1 MEIAM
6 RILLPFLAL
15 ATLGGCAGDPSPS
28 QQAASARRDV
38 ADSAELADA
47 LKDKIPGKPVS
58 CINLRDIRS
67 TKTIGDKTLI
77 YDVSS
82 KLVYRNDPVGGCPAS
97 APGRTLISR
106 TPSNQLCRGDI
117 LRVVDLTAGFEAGSC
132 GLGDF
137 TPYRSQ

>member
-15 ATLGGCAGDPSPS
+15 AALGGCAGEPSPS
-28 QQAASARRDV
+28 EQAASARRE
-38 ADSAELADA
+38 AAASAELADA
-47 LKDKIPGKPVS
+47 LKGKVPGKPVS

-67 TKTIGDKTLI
+67 TKTIGDRTLL
-77 YDVSS
+77 YETSS
-82 KLVYRNDPVGGCPAS
+82 QLVYRNDPVGGCPAS
-97 APGRTLISR
+97 APGRTLITR
-106 TPSNQLCRGDI
+106 TPSTQLCRGDI
-117 LRVVDLTAGFEAGSC
+117 VRVVDLTAGFDVGSC